1 MGVSTSDLGA
11 TVCRALMRELDHQPI
26 IMRTYNP
33 AHPASD
39 DQEWTTAGG
48 RQIAGQWCAILSVQP
63 DKVSVAAQL
72 RYWGAGLYEYAHLN
86 PGDKHFQDYLFISYP
101 ADPALIIQGGY
112 EAELRT
118 ALEAA
123 LAAAAADWART
134 QAAHAASR
142 QGDS

>member
-1 MGVSTSDLGA
+1 VSVSTSDLGA
-11 TVCRALMRELDHQPI
+11 TVCRALMRELDDQPI

-63 DKVSVAAQL
+63 DKVSVFAHL
-72 RYWGAGLYEYAHLN
+72 KYWGAGLYEYAHLN
-86 PGDKHFQDYLFISYP
+86 PGGEPFQDYLFITYP

-112 EAELRT
+112 ADELRGAT
-118 ALEAA
+118 EKA
-123 LAAAAADWART
+123 LAAAAADWARI
-134 QAAHAASR
+134 QAAHAAGQ
-142 QGDS
+142 QGNA